1 MSWVVGTADER
12 GMIMSQDRALVADDN
27 RTMADYVRSLLLKMG
42 YGTVDVVLD
51 GGDALKMI
59 GSRRYDLIV
68 LDNNMPSIN
77 GLDIIR
83 GVRRSMP
90 HQRAVIVLMTGLVD
104 RRLIDTIRAE
114 NLGVDAVF
122 AKPFDAETF
131 TRKIESKTGKGSS
144 ARFPAIEERGRCT
157 PAPALATAAISANRD
172 GDLFAIR
179 FAGTVTHND
188 KRPMKQVFDR
198 ALADGEA
205 RLAVDVSE
213 VISFDEFFLGFLLVF
228 CGTAAER
235 TRNVTLITGPR
246 TPTSRLFALGVDRIV
261 PAVTS
266 LVDLHRSEDASAA

>member
-1 MSWVVGTADER
+1 MNHG
-12 GMIMSQDRALVADDN
+12 RALIADDN
-27 RTMADYVRSLLLKMG
+27 RTLADYVRSLLVKMG
-42 YGTVDVVLD
+42 YDTIDTVLD
-51 GGDALKMI
+51 GADALKMI

-83 GVRRSMP
+83 GIRRSMP
-90 HQRAVIVLMTGLVD
+90 HQRASIVLMTGLVD
-104 RRLIDTIRAE
+104 RRMINAIREE
-114 NLGVDAVF
+114 NLNVDAVF

-131 TRKIESKTGKGSS
+131 VSKIESKAGRVSQT
-144 ARFPAIEERGRCT
+144 RPPVIEERDRCA
-157 PAPALATAAISANRD
+157 PAPALAAAAISADRD
-172 GDLFAIR
+172 GDFFAIR

-188 KRPMKQVFDR
+188 MRPMKQVFDR
-198 ALADGEA
+198 ALADGES
-205 RLAVDVSE
+205 RVAVDVSE

-235 TRNVTLITGPR
+235 TRDVALVTGPR

-266 LVDLHRSEDASAA
+266 LADLQG